1 MKRRKTDMELV
12 LQQKQTLQLAMT
24 PELQQA
30 ISLLQYSTY
39 ELYQFIHDQY
49 HENPLIELVEYE
61 QNHSSHTSS
70 KQVNYQG
77 EDAPHPIDFLTNGEK
92 NMYEN
97 LLEQAKW
104 LEINDEER
112 KVLEYLILNLDDQ
125 AYLPVETDE
134 VATQLSI
141 PTSEVEKGIQHL
153 QRLEPVGVG
162 ARDVAEC
169 LALQLKYY
177 YPDEQLIATVVQ
189 NHLDL
194 LARKKWSELAKIYDL
209 TTNDLKNMYDLIYSL
224 DPQPNQSL
232 KTHQADYIHPDIIIK
247 EQGGQFEIYLNDS
260 YVPEIHFNRE
270 YLPLMNKKDDLS
282 GYLQNHFKQ
291 YQWLMN
297 SIEQRRTTI
306 LKITEVVV
314 RKQHAFF
321 QKGFSALQPLTLDEV
336 AQEIGMHESTV
347 SRATTNKYIQTPKGT
362 FDMRKLFSSKMNRN
376 NGTVTSQTKVKWL
389 LKELIE
395 KENKEKPLSDQKIA
409 DYFGTEQ
416 QIKISRRTV
425 AKYREE
431 MHIESSRQ
439 RKELRF

>member
-1 MKRRKTDMELV
+1 MELV
-12 LQQKQTLQLAMT
+12 LHQKQTLQLAMT

-30 ISLLQYSTY
+30 ISLLRYSTY
-39 ELYQFIHDQY
+39 ELYQFIQDQY
-49 HENPLIELVEYE
+49 HENPLIELMEYD
-61 QNHSSHTSS
+61 QSHSSHTSS
-70 KQVNYQG
+70 KQVNYQAS
-77 EDAPHPIDFLTNGEK
+77 DAPHPIDFLTNGEK

-104 LEINDEER
+104 LEMNEQER
-112 KVLEYLILNLDDQ
+112 KVLEYLILNLDEH
-125 AYLPVETDE
+125 AYLPVGIDE
-134 VATQLSI
+134 LATRLSI
-141 PTSEVEKGIQHL
+141 PSSEVEKGIQHL
-153 QRLEPVGVG
+153 QSLEPVGVG
-162 ARDVAEC
+162 ARDVSEC

-177 YPDEQLIATVVQ
+177 YPDEQLTVTVVQ

-194 LARKKWSELAKIYDL
+194 LARKKWSDLSKIYDL
-209 TTNDLKNMYDLIYSL
+209 TTTDLKNMYDLIYSL

-232 KTHQADYIHPDIIIK
+232 NNHQADYIHPDIIIK
-247 EQGGQFEIYLNDS
+247 ENNGKFEIYLNDS
-260 YVPEIHFNRE
+260 YIPEVHFNSD
-270 YLPLMNKKDDLS
+270 YLPFMNKKDDVS
-282 GYLQNHFKQ
+282 GYLHNHFKQ

-314 RKQHAFF
+314 RKQHGFF

-347 SRATTNKYIQTPKGT
+347 SRATTNKFIQTPKGT

-409 DYFGTEQ
+409 DYFADNQ

-439 RKELRF
+439 RKELSV